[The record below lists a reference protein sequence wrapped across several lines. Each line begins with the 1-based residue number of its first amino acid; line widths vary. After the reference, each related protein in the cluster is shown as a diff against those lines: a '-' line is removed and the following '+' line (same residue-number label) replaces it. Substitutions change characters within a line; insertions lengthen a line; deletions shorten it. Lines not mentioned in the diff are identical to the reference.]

1 MSTSLPALPPSLPL
15 SASSARPSWRS
26 PPAPL
31 PVQSPAYARVWWS
44 PDTRPPILL
53 RGRPV
58 RVDAPPACAA
68 IAAASGACGRACT
81 AAGID
86 DIAIRGEKGGAIHVC
101 RCCCGDARGDK
112 EDGDDNGDDND
123 DDDDDHDDD
132 DMCDGRRR
140 RRERSARGGAIACM
154 GGAAQVLVCVSLFF
168 PPAVFFVLLSTFC
181 GGSCSFFYGARQPV
195 SGALSGVPA
204 RCSALPPPLFL
215 FGVISG
221 VGGGRLPLLFFS
233 PRVGARRARR
243 PSFVVAPMRVLASA
257 AAPGLLTRG
266 REKKSDAP

>member
-1 MSTSLPALPPSLPL
+1 MSTSLPALPPSPPL

-26 PPAPL
+26 PPVPL

-58 RVDAPPACAA
+58 WVDAPPACAA

-132 DMCDGRRR
+132 DDMCDGRRR

-168 PPAVFFVLLSTFC
+168 PPAVFFFLLPTFF
-181 GGSCSFFYGARQPV
+181 GDSCSFFTVRGNRLAARSRACLLGA
-195 SGALSGVPA
+195 SLY
-204 RCSALPPPLFL
+204 
-215 FGVISG
+215 
-221 VGGGRLPLLFFS
+221 LLFFFFS
-233 PRVGARRARR
+233 G
-243 PSFVVAPMRVLASA
+243 
-257 AAPGLLTRG
+257 
-266 REKKSDAP
+266 